1 MHDKVS
7 VVDGF
12 SFWLFPGIFFK
23 GAKSI
28 VIQTSVVFRPKSQE
42 EGSSEGEWGGG
53 GLWKK
58 ARLQTIL
65 CDYQIL

>member
-12 SFWLFPGIFFK
+12 SFWLFSRNFF
-23 GAKSI
+23 S
-28 VIQTSVVFRPKSQE
+28 
-42 EGSSEGEWGGG
+42 GEQNLLLYKLLLFSDQNLGRREVSGGGGGG
-53 GLWKK
+53 GLLKK